1 MVCTHLY
8 VNISQKIQLPSYSTQ
23 NQKLMSKAQMRRI
36 FESHSEGE
44 YNSHKSQMEGGTSDW
59 QSMEREQFVQDQF
72 WGKTGEMTRWP

>member
-1 MVCTHLY
+1 
-8 VNISQKIQLPSYSTQ
+8 
-23 NQKLMSKAQMRRI
+23 MSKAQMRRI

-44 YNSHKSQMEGGTSDW
+44 YNSYKSQMEGGTSDW